1 MRKRLYAGL
10 ATALLAFSLACPLV
24 QATEAE
30 PAADN
35 APTTAQAVNA
45 LPLEARAEYAG
56 QFWRLD
62 AAEDG
67 SLPENFR
74 LSSDA
79 VGTVDGILPETAGL
93 AELHI
98 SGSAQMS
105 QSGMEKLMA
114 QLRQATSGPIYIV
127 DLRQETHGYLD
138 GIAVSFYG
146 KRNWGNIGK
155 KTAAILAEEKDALAA
170 SQNEPVDIYRLD
182 QHKAPVE
189 PAEISLQPEVT
200 ATEAEI
206 AAAAG
211 AQYFRITST
220 DHIWTDPENV
230 DRFIAFYKTLPKD
243 AWLHFHCEA
252 GKGRTTT
259 YMVLYDIL
267 RNGMQVPLADIAAR
281 EYKIGGV
288 DLLQVNSANAAK
300 KKAPNWKTA
309 FEAERSGMIQLFY
322 QYVRENPDLTL
333 PWSAWLQQHR

>member
-1 MRKRLYAGL
+1 MKQVQRVKFYEVKSCEKDYMQDWQRPCWRFPWPA
-10 ATALLAFSLACPLV
+10 PWW

-93 AELHI
+93 AELHS

-114 QLRQATSGPIYIV
+114 QLCQATSGPIYIV

-138 GIAVSFYG
+138 WHCRKLLWQAELGEYWQKYGGDSCRG
-146 KRNWGNIGK
+146 KRRPCG
-155 KTAAILAEEKDALAA
+155 L
-170 SQNEPVDIYRLD
+170 
-182 QHKAPVE
+182 
-189 PAEISLQPEVT
+189 PE
-200 ATEAEI
+200 
-206 AAAAG
+206 
-211 AQYFRITST
+211 
-220 DHIWTDPENV
+220 
-230 DRFIAFYKTLPKD
+230 
-243 AWLHFHCEA
+243 
-252 GKGRTTT
+252 
-259 YMVLYDIL
+259 
-267 RNGMQVPLADIAAR
+267 
-281 EYKIGGV
+281 
-288 DLLQVNSANAAK
+288 
-300 KKAPNWKTA
+300 
-309 FEAERSGMIQLFY
+309 
-322 QYVRENPDLTL
+322 
-333 PWSAWLQQHR
+333 

>member
-1 MRKRLYAGL
+1 MNRS
-10 ATALLAFSLACPLV
+10 TSI
-24 QATEAE
+24 
-30 PAADN
+30 
-35 APTTAQAVNA
+35 
-45 LPLEARAEYAG
+45 
-56 QFWRLD
+56 
-62 AAEDG
+62 G
-67 SLPENFR
+67 S
-74 LSSDA
+74 
-79 VGTVDGILPETAGL
+79 
-93 AELHI
+93 I
-98 SGSAQMS
+98 SI
-105 QSGMEKLMA
+105 KH
-114 QLRQATSGPIYIV
+114 RWN
-127 DLRQETHGYLD
+127 R
-138 GIAVSFYG
+138 
-146 KRNWGNIGK
+146 
-155 KTAAILAEEKDALAA
+155 
-170 SQNEPVDIYRLD
+170 
-182 QHKAPVE
+182 
-189 PAEISLQPEVT
+189 AEISLQPEVT

-309 FEAERSGMIQLFY
+309 FEAERAGMIQLFY
-322 QYVRENPDLTL
+322 QYVRENPDLDATVVGL
-333 PWSAWLQQHR
+333 AAAAPVNEPKN

>member
-1 MRKRLYAGL
+1 MRKRVYAGL
-10 ATALLAFSLACPLV
+10 AAALLAFFLACPLV
-24 QATEAE
+24 VQAAE
-30 PAADN
+30 ADN
-35 APTTAQAVNA
+35 APTTALAVNA
-45 LPLEARAEYAG
+45 LPLESREEYAG
-56 QFWRLD
+56 RFWRLD
-62 AAEDG
+62 AAADG

-74 LSSDA
+74 QSTDA
-79 VGTVDGILPETAGL
+79 VGTVDGIQPETAGL
-93 AELHI
+93 AELHS

-105 QSGMEKLMA
+105 QAGMEGLMA
-114 QLRQATSGPIYIV
+114 ELRQASSGPIYIV
-127 DLRQETHGYLD
+127 DLRQETHGYMD

-155 KTAAILAEEKDALAA
+155 KTADILTGEKDALEHCVGE
-170 SQNEPVDIYRLD
+170 NVDIYRLD
-182 QHKAPVE
+182 SHKEPVE

-220 DHIWTDPENV
+220 DHIWTDPESV

-281 EYKIGGV
+281 EYKIGGE
-288 DLLQVNSANAAK
+288 DLLRVNSANAAK
-300 KKAPNWKTA
+300 KKAASWKTP
-309 FEAERSGMIQLFY
+309 FEAERAGMIKLFY
-322 QYVRENPDLTL
+322 QYVRENPDLKL
-333 PWSAWLQQHR
+333 SWSEWLQQHH